1 MPRYF
6 HDQPI
11 SNTTEDKLW
20 GDKADIRKELSGIAR
35 TIARALTAPQST
47 FALTFAIYGRW
58 GMGKSSALGI
68 IRDEVVAIA
77 RKAAERAKTS
87 AIEKEIEEAT
97 KARANAKTR
106 EDIDKAEARVKAA
119 ERAAQAFSLVKTARE
134 SAEARARAKTDDETA
149 KELDLAAAEAVE
161 KFETK
166 EPDGAQL
173 IAEAKDEAAQ
183 REEKVKSRL
192 KFAHYNANRYEILYR
207 QQKFRARA
215 SVGLE
220 MLRGIA
226 GGTDDQLLDLLAE
239 QMPYFTMGENLGEST
254 KRDQIGVQISIKLQR
269 LIQTLSNVYD
279 FDNILQQLLIG
290 RTYSRDT
297 SGALV
302 VFVDDLD
309 RCEIDYVWEVLTAVQ
324 QFSSIRNV
332 FFILAVDPEHLRR
345 AIRARPGG
353 LESPDFALEKY
364 IQHSITLPEVDEE
377 RMRRYLDG
385 LLDGEEDEEDDGDGN
400 AVIALLKDNVRLLV
414 NGLTAQTP
422 RSIKRFVNEIR
433 PDISTIVTN
442 APSETERRRR
452 IKARILR
459 YTWPDFYFG
468 FYLPSQEIV
477 DKRFAFQTLETTCK
491 NFAADRDERRLKFE
505 LERLSQQTSDLWA
518 DVVTPALARYLGQP
532 PLFFG
537 QTQDERPKATFY
549 EQAQQHVAPTAE
561 PDTREEN
568 VSRQPDSTPEQMRAQ
583 LRQLR
588 LEVQAAKTLDEQ
600 LQHAQTAFEL
610 VERNPQIAAQIGRYT
625 TAEMGDIAATFVSN
639 EAPIDLSPLFEVSLR
654 YTTPPEI
661 FVNNAFRYIA
671 WIVAREKIGLYER
684 ARELLN
690 ILDQPPYNT
699 IRRDQMALL
708 KIGLG
713 LQMAKTDPS
722 SAPTT
727 DFTAV
732 LDAFM
737 QDPTDQR
744 KFVTAMGALMQQKD
758 YANLLP
764 YARRRIEATSTA
776 DEAYNAL
783 RMAADGLAESDD
795 EKDEFAS
802 MELYRFMLDYCICN
816 SQEASDDEY
825 AIRLNYGNM
834 LYKADYDD
842 EAGRHYYRAY
852 EQRPNEPFIRN
863 AYSNYLG
870 RARRPDLALKV
881 SRGERISEEVL
892 IPAEK
897 TIPTNFIDTDKWWM
911 SIPHFQSRCS

>member
-11 SNTTEDKLW
+11 SNTAEDKLW
-20 GDKADIRKELSGIAR
+20 GEKAEVRKELSSIAS
-35 TIARALTAPQST
+35 TIAKALTAPQPA

-68 IRDEVVAIA
+68 IRDEA
-77 RKAAERAKTS
+77 
-87 AIEKEIEEAT
+87 
-97 KARANAKTR
+97 
-106 EDIDKAEARVKAA
+106 
-119 ERAAQAFSLVKTARE
+119 L
-134 SAEARARAKTDDETA
+134 ARAKA
-149 KELDLAAAEAVE
+149 KAQAAGRDPNDAN
-161 KFETK
+161 
-166 EPDGAQL
+166 
-173 IAEAKDEAAQ
+173 
-183 REEKVKSRL
+183 RL
-192 KFAHYNANRYEILYR
+192 KFAQYNANRYEVLYR

-226 GGTDDQLLDLLAE
+226 GGTDDQLLDLLAT
-239 QMPYFTMGENLGEST
+239 QMPHFTMGESLDEHG
-254 KRDQIGVQISIKLQR
+254 RPDRIAVQISIKLQR

-290 RTYSRDT
+290 RVHSKET
-297 SGALV
+297 SGVLV

-309 RCEIDYVWEVLTAVQ
+309 RCEIDFVWEVLTAIQ

-332 FFILAVDPEHLRR
+332 FFILAVDPEHLRK

-364 IQHSITLPEVDEE
+364 IQHSITLPEVDEG
-377 RMRRYLDG
+377 RMSRYLDG
-385 LLDGEEDEEDDGDGN
+385 LLEEKDEEDGDGDQ
-400 AVIALLKDNVRLLV
+400 VVALLKDNVRLLV
-414 NGLTAQTP
+414 TGLNAQTP
-422 RSIKRFVNEIR
+422 RSIKRFVNEVR
-433 PDISTIVTN
+433 GDITN
-442 APSETERRRR
+442 AVANIQSDTERRRR
-452 IKARILR
+452 VKARILR
-459 YTWPDFYFG
+459 YTWPDFYYG
-468 FYLPSQEIV
+468 YYQPSQEIP

-505 LERLSQQTSDLWA
+505 LERLSQQTSDMWA

-537 QTQDERPKATFY
+537 SAPEERPKATFY
-549 EQAQQHVAPTAE
+549 EQAQQYAAPNTEA
-561 PDTREEN
+561 DVREEHTP
-568 VSRQPDSTPEQMRAQ
+568 SRPAESITPEQMRAQ

-600 LQHAQTAFEL
+600 LQHAQTAFEI
-610 VERNPQIAAQIGRYT
+610 VESNPQVAAQIGRYT

-699 IRRDQMALL
+699 IRRDQMQLL

-783 RMAADGLAESDD
+783 RMAADGLAESDAEED
-795 EKDEFAS
+795 ESAS

-842 EAGRHYYRAY
+842 EAGRHYFRAY

-881 SRGERISEEVL
+881 SRGEPISEMVL
-892 IPAEK
+892 IPVDK
-897 TIPTNFIDTDKWWM
+897 TIPTNFIDADKWWM